1 MTPLESRALK
11 VTIIIMLWIIILW
24 TMIVFFPW
32 FILVLLALVLFIW
45 LSVWIYYW
53 VYEVLED
60 EEIINEPKK
69 DKEVS

>member
-1 MTPLESRALK
+1 MTPLENRALK

-24 TMIVFFPW
+24 VMIALFPW
-32 FILVLLALVLFIW
+32 FILMLLLLVLFIW
-45 LSVWIYYW
+45 LSVWIYHW

-60 EEIINEPKK
+60 EEIINGPKK